1 MDSYSSKELK
11 RYNHLVNE
19 IDGTYHEISLK
30 LGLSDSAMIVLYTI
44 CNQGD
49 HCLLADICRWSGLS
63 KQTINSAL
71 RRLEQEG
78 IVYLEPLSPKNKNVC
93 LTEAGKQLTQQ
104 TAGRL
109 HEMENAVFASWPPE
123 DVEKYIALTEAYLHA
138 LREQAA
144 LLQLPK
150 KQNTGQHADNS
161 L

>member
-1 MDSYSSKELK
+1 M
-11 RYNHLVNE
+11 
-19 IDGTYHEISLK
+19 
-30 LGLSDSAMIVLYTI
+30 
-44 CNQGD
+44 
-49 HCLLADICRWSGLS
+49 
-63 KQTINSAL
+63 
-71 RRLEQEG
+71 
-78 IVYLEPLSPKNKNVC
+78 
-93 LTEAGKQLTQQ
+93 TEAGKKLTKQ

>member
-1 MDSYSSKELK
+1 MKQYWDSIKIADGKLVVNGDPRNVLLGKVSEEELEQ
-11 RYNHLVNE
+11 Y
-19 IDGTYHEISLK
+19 
-30 LGLSDSAMIVLYTI
+30 
-44 CNQGD
+44 Q
-49 HCLLADICRWSGLS
+49 
-63 KQTINSAL
+63 Q
-71 RRLEQEG
+71 RLEQEG